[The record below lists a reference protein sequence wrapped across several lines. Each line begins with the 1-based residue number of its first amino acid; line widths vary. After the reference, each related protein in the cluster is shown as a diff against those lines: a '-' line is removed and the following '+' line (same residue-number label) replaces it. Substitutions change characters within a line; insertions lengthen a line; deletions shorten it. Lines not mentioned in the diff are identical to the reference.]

1 MTKKEVNAAILIIGS
16 EILSG
21 RTKDLNTSTIS
32 SWLNTIG
39 IKVIESRTVLDVENQ
54 IISNF
59 PSNCN
64 FPPRLYEVLRL
75 VSIDSNVILLDLF
88 SKILQFT

>member
-54 IISNF
+54 IISNLKELKSRYNYVF
-59 PSNCN
+59 NLIN
-64 FPPRLYEVLRL
+64 NTF
-75 VSIDSNVILLDLF
+75 
-88 SKILQFT
+88 